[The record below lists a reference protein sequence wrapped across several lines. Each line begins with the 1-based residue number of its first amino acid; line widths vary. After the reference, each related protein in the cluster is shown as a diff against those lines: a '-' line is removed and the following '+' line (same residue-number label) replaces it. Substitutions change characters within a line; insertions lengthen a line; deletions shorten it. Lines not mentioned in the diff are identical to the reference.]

1 MRHLKPYRFFLEE
14 AEFDVNITDEPD
26 IKMAKEKPSV
36 KHKIIKAK
44 AL

>member
-1 MRHLKPYRFFLEE
+1 MIKQMAKSIPDI
-14 AEFDVNITDEPD
+14 AKNIE